1 MRPFR
6 IGAPPL
12 GPSAR
17 RTALLLIGGG
27 TLLRLLWTLRTHGL
41 LYDMESFRMVAAAVV
56 HHPLHLYGALN
67 HGVDYRWPYP
77 PAYLPWIAA
86 SRGLASAVD
95 LPFRVGVVLPAI
107 AADAAIAWLVQA
119 GLGRA
124 GASDRTRL
132 SACALVA
139 LGPAFALISGMHGQ
153 IDSVAI
159 LPAVLALVVWER
171 GGSRRALA
179 AGLLIG

>member
-1 MRPFR
+1 
-6 IGAPPL
+6 
-12 GPSAR
+12 
-17 RTALLLIGGG
+17 
-27 TLLRLLWTLRTHGL
+27 
-41 LYDMESFRMVAAAVV
+41 
-56 HHPLHLYGALN
+56 
-67 HGVDYRWPYP
+67 
-77 PAYLPWIAA
+77 
-86 SRGLASAVD
+86 
-95 LPFRVGVVLPAI
+95 I

-179 AGLLIG
+179 AGLLIGRAASIKTAPGLMVLALLPSVRSRREAL